1 MKASYVGTGP
11 AYERHNPEFGRW
23 TEGVDTGIGQGMAL
37 DRKLE
42 AWLAAGVIDAGTVE
56 RIRGFEAHEKAAGR
70 PVLLWA
76 IIGLGLLALVLGILL
91 LVAANW
97 DRIPHALKLGVHMA
111 LTIGAGLLV
120 WRATEQRRP
129 WLREG
134 GLFVLAGLVLGGITL
149 QSQIYQL
156 SGPIWRPLLAWLLL
170 MTPAILLAGQTR
182 LAGHGWAAMLLA
194 TTSTLAWD
202 HQGESGWWLAVHGF
216 WMASPVLLLLLSAL
230 PWFHRHEFGRALAD
244 TGLITL
250 LAGASFAHFA
260 WAVDIRLADAV
271 EWLARMV
278 VPALCVA
285 WLVAAGRR
293 WKLVPGSLLLPLT
306 IGPLVAVGLALC
318 IPHGDGW
325 PWRLAGFLIYVLM
338 WGWIALG
345 ASRAGH
351 ALLFAVAVAAVAL
364 RLFIVY
370 LELFGSLAS
379 TGLGLVIG
387 GVLLIGL
394 AAGWHRFTRKFGRGA
409 S

>member
-1 MKASYVGTGP
+1 
-11 AYERHNPEFGRW
+11 
-23 TEGVDTGIGQGMAL
+23 MAL

-42 AWLAAGVIDAGTVE
+42 AWLAAGVIDTPTAD
-56 RIRGFEAHEKAAGR
+56 RIRAFETREKSGER

-111 LTIGAGLLV
+111 LTITAAVLV
-120 WRATEQRRP
+120 WRATVQRRP
-129 WLREG
+129 RLREG

-156 SGPIWRPLLAWLLL
+156 VGPIWRPLLTWLLL

-182 LAGHGWAAMLLA
+182 LTGHGWAAMLLA

-202 HQGESGWWLAVHGF
+202 HQGESGLWLVVHGL

-230 PWFHRHEFGRALAD
+230 PWFHRREFARALAD
-244 TGLITL
+244 TGLITM

-260 WAVDIRLADAV
+260 WAEHIRLEDAA

-278 VPALCVA
+278 LPALCVA
-285 WLVAAGRR
+285 WLVVAGRR
-293 WKLVPGSLLLPLT
+293 WKLVPQPLLLPLT
-306 IGPLVAVGLALC
+306 VGPLVAVTLALC
-318 IPHGDGW
+318 IPHGDSW
-325 PWRLAGFLIYVLM
+325 PWRFAGFLIYVLM
-338 WGWIALG
+338 WGWIAWG
-345 ASRAGH
+345 ASRAGWS
-351 ALLFAVAVAAVAL
+351 LLFAVAVAAVAL

-387 GVLLIGL
+387 GLLLIGL
-394 AAGWHRFTRKFGRGA
+394 AVVWHRFIRTFGRAA